1 MEVLELYSKL
11 IIEPLEREIKNLK
24 IKINNKKI
32 SFTRDI
38 EKKYLKKLE
47 KLLFFY
53 YGKLSLL
60 INKEFE

>member
-38 EKKYLKKLE
+38 EKKHLKKLE

-53 YGKLSLL
+53 YGKLALL

>member
-1 MEVLELYSKL
+1 MEALELYSKL

-24 IKINNKKI
+24 IKINSKKI

-38 EKKYLKKLE
+38 EKKHLKKLE

-53 YGKLSLL
+53 YDKLALL
-60 INKEFE
+60 INKEFK